1 MTIKEFARQS
11 GIKYMDLVNMILI
24 SKIHKRGKNV
34 DYPFENL
41 RSAVVE
47 QLMIKQEKAEQKLA
61 GIKLDLKRAYAVE
74 SDE

>member
-1 MTIKEFARQS
+1 MTIKEFARKS
-11 GIKYMDLVNMILI
+11 GIEYQDILNMILI

-47 QLMIKQEKAEQKLA
+47 QLMIKREKAEQKLA
-61 GIKLDLKRAYAVE
+61 DIKLDLQRAYYVE

>member
-11 GIKYMDLVNMILI
+11 GIEYQYLVNMILTN
-24 SKIHKRGKNV
+24 KIHKRGKNV

-47 QLMIKQEKAEQKLA
+47 QLMIRQEKAEQKLA